1 MHPRCGDNYNY
12 SGSIYQKMVG
22 EIIYMSHYFIND
34 KNVKSYKRVLDYK
47 FDTVSFKFNSDNG
60 VFSKNEIDDGSDT
73 LLHSYLS
80 NGKQGRVL
88 DVGSGVGFLGVVIG
102 KINECEVDMLEI
114 NSRAVELCKEN
125 ISLNKVANCSVYES
139 DLYEKANGR
148 YDVVI
153 SNPPI
158 RAGKKVV
165 FEIFEKSYDYLN
177 DNGELWI
184 VIRKSHGADS
194 AKDKIEAVFGNCEI
208 IKRNKGF
215 YVLKAVK
222 KVSV

>member
-1 MHPRCGDNYNY
+1 
-12 SGSIYQKMVG
+12 
-22 EIIYMSHYFIND
+22 
-34 KNVKSYKRVLDYK
+34 
-47 FDTVSFKFNSDNG
+47 
-60 VFSKNEIDDGSDT
+60 
-73 LLHSYLS
+73 
-80 NGKQGRVL
+80 
-88 DVGSGVGFLGVVIG
+88 
-102 KINECEVDMLEI
+102 MLEI

-125 ISLNKVANCSVYES
+125 IVLNKSDLCNVYES
-139 DLYEKANGR
+139 DLYEKANGK

-177 DNGELWI
+177 DEGELWI

-194 AKDKIEAVFGNCEI
+194 AKDKILSVFGNCEI

-215 YVLKAVK
+215 YVLKSVK
-222 KVSV
+222 KGS

>member
-1 MHPRCGDNYNY
+1 MN
-12 SGSIYQKMVG
+12 
-22 EIIYMSHYFIND
+22 MSHYFIND
-34 KNVKSYKRVLDYK
+34 KNIKSYKRVLDYK
-47 FDTVSFKFNSDNG
+47 FNNVSFKFNSDNG
-60 VFSKNEIDDGSDT
+60 VFSKSEIDDGSDT
-73 LLHSYLS
+73 LLHSYLEH
-80 NGKQGRVL
+80 GKKGRVL
-88 DVGSGVGFLGVVIG
+88 DVGSGVGFLGIVIS
-102 KINECEVDMLEI
+102 KVNDCEVDMLEI

-125 ISLNKVANCSVYES
+125 ISLNKVNKCNVYES
-139 DLYEKANGR
+139 DLYEKANGK

-177 DNGELWI
+177 DEGELWI

-194 AKDKIEAVFGNCEI
+194 AKDKIESVFGKCEI
-208 IKRNKGF
+208 VKRNKGF

-222 KVSV
+222 EASN